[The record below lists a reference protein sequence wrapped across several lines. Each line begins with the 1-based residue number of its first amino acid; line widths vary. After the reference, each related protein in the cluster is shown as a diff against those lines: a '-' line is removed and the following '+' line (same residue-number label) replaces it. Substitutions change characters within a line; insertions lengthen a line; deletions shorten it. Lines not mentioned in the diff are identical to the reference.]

1 MNDPGVEFAVFTK
14 PWPTEPVPALAQLV
28 AGMGFGAAE
37 IPVRPGFQVTPAN
50 VATALPELVKV
61 FGDHGLRVASV
72 ASSLEEP
79 IFAACAAA
87 GVPIIRIM
95 GKVTRGAYLASETAL
110 QAELRDVVPLCEKYG
125 VRVGVQEHYGD
136 NVSDAFG
143 LRALLAGL
151 DGRWIAAIWDAAHDA
166 LAGIAPETGL
176 EVVWDRLAM
185 VNLKNAY
192 YERAN
197 GPEAEVAD
205 WRRHFTTA
213 RHGLASWPRIAA
225 ELRRRNYSGTVCLTA
240 EYEEPAD
247 VARLCAEDLEYAK
260 GLLA

>member
-1 MNDPGVEFAVFTK
+1 MKDVGIEFAVFTK
-14 PWPTEPVPALAQLV
+14 PWATEPIPAIAKLV
-28 AGMGFGAAE
+28 AEMGFDAAE
-37 IPVRPGFQVTPAN
+37 IPVRPGFQVTPGN
-50 VATALPELVKV
+50 VDKALPELVSV
-61 FGDHGLRVASV
+61 FRDHGLTVASI
-72 ASSLEEP
+72 ASSLDEP

-95 GKVTRGAYLASETAL
+95 GSVTRGAYLESEAAL
-110 QAELRDVVPLCEKYG
+110 RARLRDIVPRCEKYG

-143 LRALLAGL
+143 LRALLHEL
-151 DGRWIAAIWDAAHDA
+151 DGRWITAIWDAAHDA

-185 VNLKNAY
+185 VNLKNVY

-197 GPEAEVAD
+197 GPEAEAAE
-205 WRRHFTTA
+205 WKRHFTSG

-225 ELRRRNYSGTVCLTA
+225 ELRRRGYTGTVCLTA
-240 EYEEPAD
+240 EYEEPAN
-247 VARLCAEDLEYAK
+247 VARLCAEDLRYAK
-260 GLLA
+260 GLFA

>member
-1 MNDPGVEFAVFTK
+1 MNEAGVEFAVFTK
-14 PWPTEPVPALAQLV
+14 PWATEPVPALAELV
-28 AGMGFGAAE
+28 ATMGFGAAE
-37 IPVRPGFQVTPAN
+37 IPVRPGFQVTPDD

-61 FGDHGLRVASV
+61 FGDRGLKVASI

-95 GKVTRGAYLASETAL
+95 GKVTRGAYLASEAAL
-110 QAELRDVVPLCEKYG
+110 QTQLRDVIPLCEKYG

-151 DGRWIAAIWDAAHDA
+151 DGRWITAIWDAAHDA

-185 VNLKNAY
+185 VNLKNAF

-197 GPEAEVAD
+197 GPEADAAE
-205 WRRHFTTA
+205 WKRHFTSG
-213 RHGLASWPRIAA
+213 RHGMASWPRIAA
-225 ELRRRNYSGTVCLTA
+225 ELKRRDYAGTVCLTA

-247 VARLCAEDLEYAK
+247 VARLCAEDLRYAK
-260 GLLA
+260 GLFA